1 MGSIGPQKSGNLG
14 SCGFNQLRRP
24 LRRPDQ
30 IGTPQDDSFNRLFTS
45 LLCLNRYYTTA
56 GSFWPLIMLI
66 PISQISIPARITL
79 AAVLLT
85 GQHTPRS
92 EGSKAGGR
100 L

>member
-66 PISQISIPARITL
+66 CRGKVIMS
-79 AAVLLT
+79 
-85 GQHTPRS
+85 GF
-92 EGSKAGGR
+92 SKVEMSC
-100 L
+100 